1 MNSEGNKAAKK
12 ARRGAVSTSDKR
24 DAVAFEVAEIMEHA
38 SEPGAYQFTSYNDER
53 VGLIHACPCG
63 CGQIGALY
71 WKNPRKG
78 GANWTVSGE
87 WPRVTLR
94 PSIGFW
100 GQNSREQGHHW
111 HGYLTDG
118 VFKEI

>member
-1 MNSEGNKAAKK
+1 MNSEGNKAEKK
-12 ARRGAVSTSDKR
+12 ARGGQPPGKR
-24 DAVAFEVAEIMEHA
+24 NAVAFEVADIMDHQ
-38 SEPGAYQFTSYNDER
+38 SEPGAFQFLNYEGER

-78 GANWTVSGE
+78 GANWSVEGG
-87 WPRVTLR
+87 WPEATLR

-100 GQNSREQGHHW
+100 GQNTKKQGYHW
-111 HGYLTDG
+111 HGYLTNG
-118 VFKEI
+118 VFEEC